1 MSGNS
6 SKYSRYFT
14 YIKPLT
20 KIPIIRTYGT
30 TIFTLIVMAI
40 FIIFAIKPTVE
51 TILVL
56 QKKLEDSNQILK
68 KVNQKAENL
77 SKGQQNYENMD
88 PNIKAKINAAI
99 PDTAHIQSITQIFEQ
114 LAQRYVASVSA
125 LQFEPFAID
134 VKDENRPGN
143 LSEMLFT
150 FNVEGQYPNL
160 LSILQDL
167 KSSGRLIYIDSMF
180 LSRPTEG
187 GGLIMSISGKT
198 YFIK

>member
-6 SKYSRYFT
+6 SKYSRYFI
-14 YIKPLT
+14 YIKPIT

-77 SKGQQNYENMD
+77 SKGKENYENMD

-99 PDTAHIQSITQIFEQ
+99 PDTAHIKSITQIFEQ
-114 LAQRYVASVSA
+114 SAQKYVASVSA
-125 LQFEPFAID
+125 LQFEPFVIE
-134 VKDENRPGN
+134 VEDENRPGN

>member
-1 MSGNS
+1 MR

-14 YIKPLT
+14 YIKPII

-30 TIFTLIVMAI
+30 TIFTLIVMTI
-40 FIIFAIKPTVE
+40 FIIFAIKPTIE

-56 QKKLEDSNQILK
+56 QKKLEDSNQILEQI
-68 KVNQKAENL
+68 NQKAENL
-77 SKGQQNYENMD
+77 SKGKGNYDNMD
-88 PNIKAKINAAI
+88 PNIKSKINAAI
-99 PDTAHIQSITQIFEQ
+99 PDTAQIKSITQIFEQ

-125 LQFEPFAID
+125 LQFEPFVIE
-134 VKDENRPGN
+134 VKDENRLGN
-143 LSEMLFT
+143 LSEILFT

-167 KSSGRLIYIDSMF
+167 KSSGRLISIDSMF
-180 LSRPTEG
+180 LSKPTEG
-187 GGLIMSISGKT
+187 AGLIMSISGKA